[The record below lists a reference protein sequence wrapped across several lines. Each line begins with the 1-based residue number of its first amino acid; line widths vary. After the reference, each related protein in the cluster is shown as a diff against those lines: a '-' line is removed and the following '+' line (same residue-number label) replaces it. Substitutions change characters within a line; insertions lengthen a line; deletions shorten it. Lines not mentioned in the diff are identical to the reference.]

1 MSKFAIGEQ
10 VENVADDHES
20 GTVVAV
26 FPTVD
31 GLANASNRTP
41 RLVATTAENITVE
54 PSGKAPLPATKRSRA
69 SPTPKRTKA
78 TKAKGKQEAPS
89 APLTV
94 SAAPTVPEAVPEAV
108 PASPERAS
116 GAIAL
121 V

>member
-41 RLVATTAENITVE
+41 RLVATTAEKIRVE

-69 SPTPKRTKA
+69 SPAPKRTKA
-78 TKAKGKQEAPS
+78 TKTTKTTKANGKQKEPS
-89 APLTV
+89 EPLT
-94 SAAPTVPEAVPEAV
+94 
-108 PASPERAS
+108 
-116 GAIAL
+116 AL
-121 V
+121 AQP